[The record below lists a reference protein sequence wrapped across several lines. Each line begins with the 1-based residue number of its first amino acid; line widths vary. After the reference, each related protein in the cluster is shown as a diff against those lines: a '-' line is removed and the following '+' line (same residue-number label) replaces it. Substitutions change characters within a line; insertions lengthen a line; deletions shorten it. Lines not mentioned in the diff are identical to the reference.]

1 MTARAEHQDAF
12 APRLDLALKLA
23 AIVHRDQVRKGT
35 SIPYLIHPVHVARV
49 LERHGYPEYV
59 VVAGLLHDVLEDI
72 DPSDSR
78 VQQSLRET
86 FRELADAPA
95 TGNAF
100 QGAVHEL
107 VGRTFG
113 EKVVELVDGVTER
126 KTEGGVLRPWPERKR
141 EALDHLRHAGRTNP
155 QLAALK
161 AADVIH
167 NTRSIAHDLD
177 ARGLDALSRFNA
189 APDETLRYYRM
200 VSESVRELLGDVPIA
215 RELAEAVDALKEA
228 WRSAEETGRR

>member
-1 MTARAEHQDAF
+1 MNALAGHQDAF
-12 APRLDLALKLA
+12 APRVDLALKLA

-35 SIPYLIHPVHVARV
+35 SVPYLMHPVHVARI

-59 VVAGLLHDVLEDI
+59 VVAGLLHDVLEDM
-72 DPSDSR
+72 DPSDAR

-86 FRELADAPA
+86 FRELGDRPA
-95 TGNAF
+95 TGSAF
-100 QGAVHEL
+100 HAAVHEL

-113 EKVVELVDGVTER
+113 EKVVELVDGVTEQ
-126 KTEGGVLRPWPERKR
+126 KTEGGVLRPWVERKR

-155 QLAALK
+155 HLAALK

-167 NTRSIAHDLD
+167 NARSIAQDLD

-189 APDETLRYYRM
+189 PPDETRRYYRS
-200 VSESVRELLGDVPIA
+200 VSAIVRELLGDVPIA
-215 RELAEAVDALKEA
+215 RELSGAVDALDEA
-228 WRSAEETGRR
+228 WRSAAETGRR